1 MKLQLKLRHAA
12 TILGMAGAVLAASGA
27 VAQTTFRIPVIATN
41 SPGPAKPFGDDMLK
55 GIQLAVDQA
64 NSSREIPNIT
74 LALDVFSTP
83 ATADP
88 QAVQAMNTIA
98 QGGASV
104 VLFGT
109 SSATALAV
117 APIAQRASLP
127 FVATQSGADG
137 LMGLGDR
144 IFRTTA
150 PQFTYQGMLSQYF
163 KSKGVKRL
171 AIMYNADNPTLT
183 AVATQ
188 TIPAAATRDG
198 YEIARTISFSATETN
213 FQPIVRQAIAAN
225 PDAILF
231 LSFGPQNASMV
242 NEMRLANFKG
252 LIAGQPAGGVDILI
266 GLGAKA
272 DGIIYAS
279 DFSAASPTSQKFV
292 SAYQAKHGANAVPN
306 SFVSTGYDG
315 ARLIIEALKVA
326 KSLDR
331 AGMLEALNA
340 TAAAGY
346 QGAGSPIKFE
356 NRDARVTPVVVE
368 WRNGKENIAK

>member
-1 MKLQLKLRHAA
+1 MKFRLNLRHAA
-12 TILGMAGAVLAASGA
+12 TILGIATAVLAAPGA
-27 VAQTTFRIPVIATN
+27 TAQTTFRIPVIATN
-41 SPGPAKPFGDDMLK
+41 APGPAKPFGDDMLK

-64 NSSREIPNIT
+64 NSARELPNIT
-74 LALDVFSTP
+74 LALDVISTP

-88 QAVQAMNTIA
+88 QAVQAMNTLA
-98 QGGASV
+98 QNNAPV

-117 APIAQRASLP
+117 APIAQRAGIP

-188 TIPAAATRDG
+188 TFPQAAARDG
-198 YEIARTISFSATETN
+198 YEIVRTISFSGTETN
-213 FQPIVRQAIAAN
+213 FQPIVRQALAAN
-225 PDAILF
+225 PDAILY

-242 NEMRLANFKG
+242 NEIRLANFKG
-252 LIAGQPAGGVDILI
+252 LVASQPAGGVDILI

-272 DGIIYAS
+272 DGIVYAS
-279 DFSAASPTSQKFV
+279 DFSPSATAAQKFV
-292 SAYQAKHGANAVPN
+292 TQYQQKYNALPN
-306 SFVSTGYDG
+306 SFAATGYDG
-315 ARLIIEALKVA
+315 ARMIIEALKVA
-326 KSLDR
+326 KSMDK
-331 AGMLEALNA
+331 AGMTEALNA
-340 TAAAGY
+340 VANAGY
-346 QGAGSPIKFE
+346 TGAGSAIKFDK
-356 NRDARVTPVVVE
+356 RDARVSAVVVE
-368 WRNGKENIAK
+368 WRGGKESIAR

>member
-1 MKLQLKLRHAA
+1 VKLQLRLRSAA
-12 TILGMAGAVLAASGA
+12 VLLGIVAVLAAPGA
-27 VAQTTFRIPVIATN
+27 LAQTTFRIPVIATN
-41 SPGPAKPFGDDMLK
+41 APGPAKPFGDDMLK

-64 NSSREIPNIT
+64 NSAREIPNIT
-74 LALDVFSTP
+74 LALDVSSTP

-88 QAVQAMNTIA
+88 QAIQAMNTIA
-98 QGGASV
+98 QSNASV

-117 APIAQRASLP
+117 APIAQRAGIP

-163 KSKGVKRL
+163 KAKGVKRV

-188 TIPAAATRDG
+188 TFPAAASRDG
-198 YEIARTISFSATETN
+198 YEIVRTTSFSATETN
-213 FQPIVRQAIAAN
+213 FQPIVRQALAAN

-242 NEMRLANFKG
+242 NEFRLANFTG
-252 LIAGQPAGGVDILI
+252 LLASQPAGGVDIMV

-272 DGIIYAS
+272 DGIVYAT
-279 DFSAASPTSQKFV
+279 DFSPAAADSQKFV
-292 SAYQAKHGANAVPN
+292 SAYQAKYGANTIPN
-306 SFVSTGYDG
+306 SFAATGYDG

-331 AGMLEALNA
+331 PGMLEALNA
-340 TAAAGY
+340 TAASGY
-346 QGAGSPIKFE
+346 QGAGSAIKFDK
-356 NRDARVTPVVVE
+356 RDARVNAVVVE
-368 WRNGKENIAK
+368 WRNGRETIAK

>member
-1 MKLQLKLRHAA
+1 MNMQLRLRLAA
-12 TILGMAGAVLAASGA
+12 TFLAAGGAVLAAPGA
-27 VAQTTFRIPVIATN
+27 LAQTTFRIPVIATN
-41 SPGPAKPFGDDMLK
+41 APGPAKPFGDDMLK

-64 NSSREIPNIT
+64 NSSRELPNIT
-74 LALDVFSTP
+74 LALDVVSTP
-83 ATADP
+83 ATAAP
-88 QAVQAMNTIA
+88 EAVQAMSAIA
-98 QGGASV
+98 QRNASV

-117 APIAQRASLP
+117 APVAQRAGIP

-137 LMGLGDR
+137 LLGLGDR

-188 TIPAAATRDG
+188 TIPQAAQRDG
-198 YEIARTISFSATETN
+198 YEIVKTISFALSETN
-213 FQPIVRQAIAAN
+213 FQPIVRQAMATN
-225 PDAILF
+225 PDAIMF

-242 NEMRLANFKG
+242 NEIRLANFKG
-252 LIAGQPAGGVDILI
+252 VVAGQPAGGVDIMI

-272 DGIIYAS
+272 DGIVYAS
-279 DFSAASPTSQKFV
+279 DFSPASPVAQKFV
-292 SAYQAKHGANAVPN
+292 SQYQAKYNAVPN
-306 SFVSTGYDG
+306 SFAATGYDG
-315 ARLIIEALKVA
+315 ARFIIEALKVA
-326 KSLDR
+326 KSQDR

-340 TAAAGY
+340 VAAAGY
-346 QGAGSPIKFE
+346 PGAGSPIKFDK
-356 NRDARVTPVVVE
+356 RDARVTPVVVE
-368 WRNGKENIAK
+368 WRGGRETIAK